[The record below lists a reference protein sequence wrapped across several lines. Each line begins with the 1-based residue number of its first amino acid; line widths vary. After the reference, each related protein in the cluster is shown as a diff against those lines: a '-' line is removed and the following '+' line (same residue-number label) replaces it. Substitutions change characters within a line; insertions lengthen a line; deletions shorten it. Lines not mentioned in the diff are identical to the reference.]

1 MNFEFNKKGFTILE
15 AIVAVA
21 IFALLAIA
29 IISLYLFSDYSKNVV
44 WEQLST
50 QNEGRKTAQDFGN
63 ELRTAKISGVGA
75 YPLESAASQQII
87 FYSDIDADGLA
98 ERVRYFKDATN
109 FKKGVI
115 EPSGS
120 PISYNPANEAVTI
133 IAHDVANGSDPVFY
147 YYDENFS
154 GSEEPLVQPINVT
167 QVRVVKIS
175 LILEEDPNMS
185 PVPFRIEAK
194 TMIRNLKGN

>member
-147 YYDENFS
+147 YYNENFS
-154 GSEEPLVQPINVT
+154 GSEEPLAQPINVT

>member
-1 MNFEFNKKGFTILE
+1 M
-15 AIVAVA
+15 AVA

-147 YYDENFS
+147 YYNENFS
-154 GSEEPLVQPINVT
+154 GSEEPLAQPINVT